1 MISILLKVKY
11 WSMKMLDKFNPQ
23 SFEDQLYGESEEFF
37 KASLKN
43 SAAPYT
49 IMMPPPNVT
58 GSLHLGHALTYTLQD
73 ILIRFKRAS
82 GFNTL
87 WQPGTDHAGIATQMV
102 VERQLAEQ
110 GESRHDL
117 GREDFL
123 KKVWQWK
130 EYSGNAIVTQQRRLR
145 ISADWDRSRF
155 TMDEGLSQ
163 AVVEVFVKLYKEKL
177 IYRDKR
183 LVNWDTK
190 IQTAVSDIE
199 VNTQDEKSPFWYIRY
214 PLAANQN
221 EHIVIATTRPETMF
235 GDTAVA
241 VNPEDERYAHL
252 IGKMIIQPI
261 TGREIPIIA
270 DSYCDIEKGTGAV
283 KITPAHDF
291 NDFEVGKRHNL
302 ECINILDVNGH
313 LNENTPE
320 QFRTMYFAKARKEVV
335 KLLDEQGFIEKIEEI
350 VRPVPYGERS
360 GVEVQPYLTDQWF
373 VDAKTLAQPAIEA
386 VKSEKIKF
394 VPKHWENTYFEWLN
408 NIQPWCISRQIW
420 WGHQI
425 PAWFGP
431 NGEIFVEKTEEEA
444 YAVARAQL
452 GDDVVLRRET
462 DVLDTWFSSALWPF
476 STLGWP
482 EKTPELD
489 RYYPTNTLVT
499 GFDIIFFWVARMIM
513 MGIHFMGAIPFKTV
527 YIHALVRDEKGQKM
541 SKSKGNVI
549 DPLVLMDKYGSDV
562 LRYTLA
568 SMAAPGRDIKLGESR
583 VEGYRNFCTK
593 IWNAARFLEM
603 NDCVYDTEFRP
614 SADLHPIHQWMLN
627 HVHDLKQTTI
637 AHMEEYRFDLTAQG
651 LYHSFWYVFCDQYL
665 EALKV
670 LLPSDD
676 AKQVSMQILF
686 EYLSLL
692 HPIMPSIT
700 SYLAKYFGMHQCLT
714 NYQYTAAEV
723 NFRPNSTSILWKIID
738 EVRSLK
744 GLLNISGGAMLK
756 AYFKAEASI
765 IEEFH
770 PFMDTLKTMARFSE
784 IQLCYNEDLP
794 TNCLPCVVHGITIYV
809 AFDTAIDATQAK
821 QLLTQKYETIDKE
834 AQHLEKKLQNNAYKS
849 AKPEQWQEDK
859 DLFELKR
866 QVILKLERFL
876 MLLGS

>member
-1 MISILLKVKY
+1 
-11 WSMKMLDKFNPQ
+11 MLDKFNPQ
-23 SFEDQLYGESEEFF
+23 SFEDQLYSESEQFF
-37 KASLKN
+37 KANLKN
-43 SAAPYT
+43 SASPYT

-73 ILIRFKRAS
+73 ILIRFKRTT
-82 GFNTL
+82 GFDAL

-110 GESRHDL
+110 GQSRHDL

-155 TMDEGLSQ
+155 TMDEGLSK
-163 AVVEVFVKLYKEKL
+163 AVVEVFVRLYKEKL

-190 IQTAVSDIE
+190 MLTAVSDIE
-199 VNTQDEKSPFWYIRY
+199 VNVQDEKSPFWYIRY
-214 PLAANQN
+214 PLAYNPSDY
-221 EHIVIATTRPETMF
+221 IVIATTRPETMF

-241 VNPEDERYAHL
+241 VNPEDERYSHL
-252 IGKMIIQPI
+252 IGKMICQPI

-270 DSYCDIEKGTGAV
+270 DDYCDIEKGTGAV

-302 ECINILDVNGH
+302 ECINVLDVHGH
-313 LNENTPE
+313 LNDITP
-320 QFRTMYFAKARKEVV
+320 QIFQGMYFAKARKAVV
-335 KLLDEQGFIEKIEEI
+335 KLLDEQGLIEKVEEI

-360 GVEVQPYLTDQWF
+360 GIEVQPYLTDQWF
-373 VDAKTLAQPAIEA
+373 VDGKTLAQPAIEA
-386 VKSEKIKF
+386 VKSERIKF

-444 YAVARAQL
+444 YAAACAQL

-476 STLGWP
+476 TTLGWP
-482 EKTPELD
+482 DKTPELD
-489 RYYPTNTLVT
+489 RYYPTDTLVT

-513 MGIHFMGAIPFKTV
+513 MGMHFMGDVPFKTV

-593 IWNAARFLEM
+593 IWNAARLLEM
-603 NDCVYDTEFRP
+603 NGCAYNPEFKP

-627 HVHDLKQTTI
+627 HVNELKRTTI
-637 AHMEEYRFDLTAQG
+637 THLEEYRFDLAAQG
-651 LYHSFWYVFCDQYL
+651 LYQSFWYVFCDQYL

-670 LLPSDD
+670 LLPSVD
-676 AKQVSMQILF
+676 AKQISMQILF

-714 NYQYTAAEV
+714 NYQYTSADLCLK
-723 NFRPNSTSILWKIID
+723 PNSTGDLWQMID

-744 GLLNISGGAMLK
+744 GLLNISGGAVLK
-756 AYFKAEASI
+756 AYLKADADLIS
-765 IEEFH
+765 EFET
-770 PFMDTLKTMARFSE
+770 FMDVLKTMARFSE
-784 IQLCYNEDLP
+784 IEIWHQDTLP
-794 TNCLPCVVHGITIYV
+794 NNCLPCVVRGFTLYV
-809 AFDTAIDATQAK
+809 AFDSALDVSQAK
-821 QLLTQKYETIDKE
+821 QLLVQKHDAIAKE
-834 AQHLEKKLQNNAYKS
+834 AQHLEKKLQNDAYKS
-849 AKPEQWQEDK
+849 AKPEQWQEDQEM
-859 DLFELKR
+859 FVLKEATV
-866 QVILKLERFL
+866 QKLSNFLKL
-876 MLLGS
+876 LG

>member
-1 MISILLKVKY
+1 
-11 WSMKMLDKFNPQ
+11 MKMLDKFNPE
-23 SFEDQLYGESEEFF
+23 SFEDQLYSESEQFF
-37 KASLKN
+37 KADLKN
-43 SAAPYT
+43 SASPYT

-73 ILIRFKRAS
+73 ILIRFKRAT
-82 GFNTL
+82 GFDAL

-110 GESRHDL
+110 GQSRHDL
-117 GREDFL
+117 GRDEFL

-130 EYSGNAIVTQQRRLR
+130 EYSGNTIVSQQRRLR
-145 ISADWDRSRF
+145 ISSDWNRSRF
-155 TMDEGLSQ
+155 TMDEGLSK
-163 AVVEVFVKLYKEKL
+163 AVVEVFVRLYKEKL

-190 IQTAVSDIE
+190 MLTAVSDIE

-214 PLAANQN
+214 PLADNPSDY
-221 EHIVIATTRPETMF
+221 IVIATTRPETMF

-241 VNPEDERYAHL
+241 VNPEDERYTHL
-252 IGKMIIQPI
+252 IGKMICQPI
-261 TGREIPIIA
+261 TGRLIPIIA
-270 DSYCDIEKGTGAV
+270 DDYCDIEKGTGAV

-302 ECINILDVNGH
+302 ECINVFDVHGH
-313 LNENTPE
+313 LNDITP
-320 QFRTMYFAKARKEVV
+320 QTFQGMYFAKARKEVV
-335 KLLDEQGFIEKIEEI
+335 RLLDEQGLIEKVEEI

-360 GVEVQPYLTDQWF
+360 GIEVQSYLTDQWF
-373 VDAKTLAQPAIEA
+373 VDGKTLAQPAIEA
-386 VKSEKIKF
+386 VKSERIKF

-431 NGEIFVEKTEEEA
+431 NEEIFVEKTEEEA

-452 GDDVVLRRET
+452 GEDVILRRET

-476 STLGWP
+476 TTLGWP
-482 EKTPELD
+482 DKTPELD
-489 RYYPTNTLVT
+489 RYYPTDTLVT

-513 MGIHFMGAIPFKTV
+513 MGMHFMGDVPFKTV

-593 IWNAARFLEM
+593 IWNAARLLEM
-603 NDCVYDTEFRP
+603 NGCAYNNEFKP
-614 SADLHPIHQWMLN
+614 SEDLHPIHQWMLN
-627 HVHDLKQTTI
+627 HVTELKQTTI
-637 AHMEEYRFDLTAQG
+637 AHLEEYRFDLASQG
-651 LYHSFWYVFCDQYL
+651 LYQSFWYIFCDQYL

-670 LLPSDD
+670 LLPSED

-686 EYLSLL
+686 DYLSLL

-714 NYQYTAAEV
+714 NHQYTAADLC
-723 NFRPNSTSILWKIID
+723 FKPNATSDLWQMID

-744 GLLNISGGAMLK
+744 GLLNISGGAVLK
-756 AYFKAEASI
+756 AYIKADTDLISG
-765 IEEFH
+765 FQ
-770 PFMDTLKTMARFSE
+770 PFMDVLKAMARFSE
-784 IQLCYNEDLP
+784 IEFWSKDGLP
-794 TNCLPCVVHGITIYV
+794 SNCLPCVVRGFTLYV
-809 AFDTAIDATQAK
+809 AFDSALDVSQAK
-821 QLLTQKYETIDKE
+821 QLLVQKHDAIAKE
-834 AQHLEKKLQNNAYKS
+834 AQHLEKKLQNDAYKS
-849 AKPEQWQEDK
+849 AKPEQWQEDQEM
-859 DLFELKR
+859 F
-866 QVILKLERFL
+866 ILKDATVQKLSNFL
-876 MLLGS
+876 SLLG

>member
-1 MISILLKVKY
+1 
-11 WSMKMLDKFNPQ
+11 MLDKFNPK
-23 SFEDQLYGESEEFF
+23 SFEDQLYSESEQFF
-37 KASLKN
+37 KCDLKN
-43 SAAPYT
+43 LSASYT

-73 ILIRFKRAS
+73 ILIRFKRAM
-82 GFNTL
+82 GFDTL

-102 VERQLAEQ
+102 VERQLLEHGQ
-110 GESRHDL
+110 SRHDL

-130 EYSGNAIVTQQRRLR
+130 EYSGNAIVSQQRRLR

-155 TMDEGLSQ
+155 TMDEGLSK
-163 AVVEVFVKLYKEKL
+163 AVVEVFVRLYKEKL

-190 IQTAVSDIE
+190 MLTAVSDIE
-199 VNTQDEKSPFWYIRY
+199 VVTKDEKSPFWYIRY
-214 PLAANQN
+214 PLAETPSQF
-221 EHIVIATTRPETMF
+221 IVIATTRPETMF

-241 VNPEDERYAHL
+241 VNPEDERYTHL
-252 IGKMIIQPI
+252 IGKMVCQPI
-261 TGREIPIIA
+261 TNREIPIIA

-302 ECINILDVNGH
+302 ECITVFDIHGH
-313 LNENTPE
+313 LNELTPKAY
-320 QFRTMYFAKARKEVV
+320 QGMYFIKARRAVV
-335 KLLDEQGFIEKIEEI
+335 VALEELGLIEKVDE
-350 VRPVPYGERS
+350 VLRPVPYGERS

-373 VDAKTLAQPAIEA
+373 VDAAALAKPAIEV

-431 NGEIFVEKTEEEA
+431 SGEIFVEKTETEA
-444 YAVARAQL
+444 YAVARLML
-452 GDDVVLRRET
+452 GNDVVLRREI

-476 STLGWP
+476 TTLGWP
-482 EKTPELD
+482 EQTPELN
-489 RYYPTNTLVT
+489 RYYPTDTLVT

-513 MGIHFMGAIPFKTV
+513 MGMHFMGDVPFKTV

-549 DPLVLMDKYGSDV
+549 DPLLLMDKYGSDV
-562 LRYTLA
+562 VRYTLA

-583 VEGYRNFCTK
+583 IEGYRNFCTK

-603 NDCVYDTEFRP
+603 NGCVYNSAFKP
-614 SADLHPIHQWMLN
+614 SSNLHPIHQWMVI
-627 HVHDLKQTTI
+627 HICELKKTTI
-637 AHMEEYRFDLTAQG
+637 GHLEDYRFDLAAQG
-651 LYHSFWYVFCDQYL
+651 LYQSFWYVFCDQYL

-670 LLPSDD
+670 LLPSED
-676 AKQVSMQILF
+676 AKQISMWILF

-700 SYLAKYFGMHQCLT
+700 SYLAKYFGMSNCLT
-714 NYQYTAAEV
+714 GYKWHATQN
-723 NFRPNSTSILWKIID
+723 PNLKPNDTGNLWQLID

-744 GLLNISGGAMLK
+744 GLLNISGGAVLK
-756 AYFKAEASI
+756 AYLKADANMVKEL
-765 IEEFH
+765 E
-770 PFMDTLKTMARFSE
+770 PYVDTLKAMARFSE
-784 IQLCYNEDLP
+784 IELWHSDQLPANS
-794 TNCLPCVVHGITIYV
+794 LPCVVDGITLYV
-809 AFDTAIDATQAK
+809 VFNAALDVDQAK
-821 QLLTQKYETIDKE
+821 QLLFQKHEAIAKE
-834 AQHLEKKLQNNAYKS
+834 AQHLEKKLQNVAYKN
-849 AKPEQWQEDK
+849 AKPEQWQEDQG
-859 DLFELKR
+859 LFELKD
-866 QVILKLERFL
+866 QTGKKLAGL
-876 MLLGS
+876 LDLLG